1 MTGLT
6 RTAARHSSFGC
17 STHSRAVH
25 KADSYARLSF
35 SLQNRK
41 RYKVHAT
48 TDRWNNANQA
58 EEFQYRKRYV
68 VTCDLIIYIL
78 DLAIEKFQYRKRYEV
93 TCDPIALEES

>member
-25 KADSYARLSF
+25 KSDSYARLSF

-58 EEFQYRKRYV
+58 EEFQYRKRY
-68 VTCDLIIYIL
+68 
-78 DLAIEKFQYRKRYEV
+78 EV
-93 TCDPIALEES
+93 TCDSKVFAWWHS